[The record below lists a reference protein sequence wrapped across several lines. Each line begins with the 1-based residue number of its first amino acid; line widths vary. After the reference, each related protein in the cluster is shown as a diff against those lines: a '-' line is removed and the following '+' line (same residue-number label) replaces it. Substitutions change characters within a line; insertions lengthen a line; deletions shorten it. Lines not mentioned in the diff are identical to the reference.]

1 MDYQYYKIHFNL
13 HNVIENKIEAFRVY
27 VKNHPNIIYYDEVLG
42 GDDFEIEVH
51 HKTIGIKKASNR
63 KFKQVIIFDDVR
75 TTGTQSTAL
84 AKTLRHFGF
93 GDKFYTVTFGLT
105 G

>member
-42 GDDFEIEVH
+42 GDDFEIEVQLKSDEELRKLIDNIKDNFSNMIKGYKTMLYYKE
-51 HKTIGIKKASNR
+51 HKYLLLP
-63 KFKQVIIFDDVR
+63 VR
-75 TTGTQSTAL
+75 ENLKITC
-84 AKTLRHFGF
+84 
-93 GDKFYTVTFGLT
+93 
-105 G
+105 